1 MFSLPLNFPT
11 LYLLPCLSL
20 ILTFSPKH
28 PIVLLCSCRQIQYKC
43 QSNSIPYP
51 DSRVCICTY
60 VAFLHLSVCSPPVS
74 SLAFNINN
82 IFYFPQ
88 YSLFVAYT
96 YVSRSSSHN
105 TVLIFRDTREL
116 VLSRPPIIL
125 QSLVSESPL
134 CGKSMN
140 GILWIVEVGWLF
152 SFKFY
157 FINWDFNIITILY

>member
-1 MFSLPLNFPT
+1 MRCFLFPSIFLHSTFYLASRLFSLFLQNIQLFYFAPAVKFNTNARVIQFLTPT
-11 LYLLPCLSL
+11 HVYV
-20 ILTFSPKH
+20 FVHK
-28 PIVLLCSCRQIQYKC
+28 
-43 QSNSIPYP
+43 
-51 DSRVCICTY
+51 Y

-140 GILWIVEVGWLF
+140 GILWIVEVG
-152 SFKFY
+152 
-157 FINWDFNIITILY
+157 